1 MQREARMP
9 VNCENRN
16 KARIALGVAAV
27 FVLFLLDTALAHHHN
42 PGPASPDVWAAL
54 GLVAPLALATSVR
67 CRPRLGQPPKA

>member
-27 FVLFLLDTALAHHHN
+27 FVLFLLDSALAHHHN
-42 PGPASPDVWAAL
+42 PGPIGD
-54 GLVAPLALATSVR
+54 GEATY
-67 CRPRLGQPPKA
+67 